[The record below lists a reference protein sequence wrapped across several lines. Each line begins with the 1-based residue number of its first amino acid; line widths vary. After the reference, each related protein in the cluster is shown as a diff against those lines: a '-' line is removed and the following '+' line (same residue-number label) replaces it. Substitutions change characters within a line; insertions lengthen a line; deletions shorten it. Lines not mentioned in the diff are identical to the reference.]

1 MKTYAFIIRIIL
13 LLLLF
18 IFSCGCYHGRKNTH
32 TVKTDNRFNNK
43 FETNVIVKDGDLL
56 NQYNFNL
63 DKMNPNRWNYGNED
77 FAPYIDGSYKQ
88 VTNNYVPN
96 FKFNNYSNTD
106 FYQFEQPAINDVK
119 VNNWK
124 NKSNNQSFLVQCK

>member
-1 MKTYAFIIRIIL
+1 MKTYAFLIRVIL

-18 IFSCGCYHGRKNTH
+18 IFSCGCYQG
-32 TVKTDNRFNNK
+32 VKTMNTGDTGNNK

-56 NQYNFNL
+56 NQSNFNL

-96 FKFNNYSNTD
+96 FKFNNYSNSD